1 MAWCVPFP
9 ICFHANVQL
18 IDFDIPWYQA
28 RYIWNSEWSYLYS
41 IHLIC
46 MAAKSWT
53 EHTARGQGART
64 TNPPYNNNTP
74 ERIYIQLHLI
84 RDTFVSFFSVVQQF
98 SVNPCLVWYL
108 FDEALYDHFLLADF
122 SNRGT
127 IYPSGNIKAFILNF
141 ELIVRSEQNQ
151 PFFQQSSSSCKFSRP
166 SHAHCQSVTLLSNMT
181 LQRHFHPSYG
191 RGL

>member
-1 MAWCVPFP
+1 MFVEVIVYLLLRIINSVHLIFLRSEFVTQSHITIFP
-9 ICFHANVQL
+9 ICLHANVQL

-84 RDTFVSFFSVVQQF
+84 RDTFVSFFSVV
-98 SVNPCLVWYL
+98 
-108 FDEALYDHFLLADF
+108 
-122 SNRGT
+122 
-127 IYPSGNIKAFILNF
+127 
-141 ELIVRSEQNQ
+141 
-151 PFFQQSSSSCKFSRP
+151 
-166 SHAHCQSVTLLSNMT
+166 
-181 LQRHFHPSYG
+181 
-191 RGL
+191 

>member
-1 MAWCVPFP
+1 MAWYVLLP
-9 ICFHANVQL
+9 ICLHANVQL
-18 IDFDIPWYQA
+18 IDIAGKVA

-53 EHTARGQGART
+53 EHTPRGQGART
-64 TNPPYNNNTP
+64 TNPPYNNTTA
-74 ERIYIQLHLI
+74 ERVYIQLHLI
-84 RDTFVSFFSVVQQF
+84 RDTFVSFFSVVWQF

-141 ELIVRSEQNQ
+141 ELIVRQADQNQ
-151 PFFQQSSSSCKFSRP
+151 PFWFFSLCFHFSSSCCKLSRP
-166 SHAHCQSVTLLSNMT
+166 SHG
-181 LQRHFHPSYG
+181 FY
-191 RGL
+191 